1 MNPTISKPEQMKKL
15 LAESLEMVPL
25 MVEFSNIEAK
35 QKRAMYLAYLAEG
48 FTEQQ
53 AIDLCRP
60 KA

>member
-15 LAESLEMVPL
+15 LSESREMLPL
-25 MVEFSNIEAK
+25 MVELAYIEAK
-35 QKRAMYLAYLAEG
+35 QKRAMYLAYVAEG

>member
-1 MNPTISKPEQMKKL
+1 MKKL
-15 LAESLEMVPL
+15 LAESREMLPL
-25 MVEFSNIEAK
+25 MVELAYIEAK
-35 QKRAMYLAYLAEG
+35 QKRSMFLAYVAEG